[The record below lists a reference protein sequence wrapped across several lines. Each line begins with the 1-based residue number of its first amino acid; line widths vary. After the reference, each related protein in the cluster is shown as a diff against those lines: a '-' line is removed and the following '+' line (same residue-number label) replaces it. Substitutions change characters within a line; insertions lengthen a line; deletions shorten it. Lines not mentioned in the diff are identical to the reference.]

1 MLNYLFFILLWLISF
16 TSTAASFIAGKDY
29 EIIKNNPSPSTTNIT
44 TVTEFF
50 SFGCP
55 WCYRLEPALNHW
67 VKQQG
72 TKIVFKKIP
81 VMFHK
86 DWDYYAKAYYIA
98 NALSLDST
106 LNPALFKAILDD
118 KQALNTN
125 QAMIDFFTKEGV
137 EPAVAKSAF
146 TQSPSIEMELN
157 NSKVEMARYHITAI
171 PAFVINYRF
180 KTDLQMAK
188 TEERLLAILDFL
200 IAQK

>member
-1 MLNYLFFILLWLISF
+1 MLNYFFFILLWLASF
-16 TSTAASFIAGKDY
+16 ASASASFIVGKDY
-29 EIIKNNPSPSTTNIT
+29 EIIKNTHSPSTTTLT

-72 TKIVFKKIP
+72 TKITFKKIP

-86 DWDYYAKAYYIA
+86 DWDYYAKAYYVA
-98 NALSLDST
+98 EALALNST

-118 KQALNTN
+118 KQSLNTN
-125 QAMIDFFTKEGV
+125 QAMIDFFIKQGV
-137 EPAVAKSAF
+137 EPSIAKSAF
-146 TQSPSIEMELN
+146 THAPSIEMELN
-157 NSKVEMARYHITAI
+157 NSKIKMARYHITAV
-171 PAFVINYRF
+171 PAFVINHRF

-188 TEERLLAILDFL
+188 TEGRLLAILDFL